1 MTPWIVACQ
10 APLSMEFYFVTG
22 CLEYGSNN
30 CEDTDLRCGELEREQ
45 GGDSFSAMEYL
56 DDHSFIG
63 QNVL

>member
-1 MTPWIVACQ
+1 
-10 APLSMEFYFVTG
+10 MEFYFVTG